1 MLPETPRVV
10 FDGAA
15 PVTVPVTST
24 KDPAAS
30 RAEPEIVPLTAVGAT
45 RTVRTSGVPVPGTR
59 TVASSPERARSTLNS
74 AVVLADGLLTDGL
87 LIHTETDVQRPFW
100 QVGSPVVDRVSA
112 RV

>member
-1 MLPETPRVV
+1 MLPETAIVV

-15 PVTVPVTST
+15 PVTVPVTSI

-30 RAEPEIVPLTAVGAT
+30 CAEPEIVPLTAVDAT
-45 RTVRTSGVPVPGTR
+45 RKVRTSSVPVPGTR

-74 AVVLADGLLTDGL
+74 AVVLADGLP
-87 LIHTETDVQRPFW
+87 IHSETDVQKPFW